1 VWAKRVGAI
10 VLAAALIVGG
20 LLVRRVLDGDD
31 DGGSGGSDGDGTTTV
46 VCIPELESACRELAA
61 ADDDVRLTV
70 EDAGATYERVAADP
84 ASAPDAWITLHPWPE
99 MARRAATLGGGDDP
113 FPTTVAVASSQFAA
127 TGRTA
132 RAEVLATHC
141 DGLTW
146 RCIGE
151 VAGQPWAGIGGQEA
165 WGVIKPS
172 HADAARSASGLLSF
186 AVIVSDYW
194 GSTDFT
200 GTDLQN
206 DDAFLSWLNRLEAAV
221 PTYGDAANTPLDIL
235 LAQPRIDIVQTT
247 LAEVNEKA
255 GTQMEDL
262 TVGGPADPI
271 AEVVVAGRADVEA
284 LGRAF
289 IAQVPSADDWRRAGE
304 PSAPAGTG
312 LPSADVMIALRDL
325 WQGVAR
331 R

>member
-10 VLAAALIVGG
+10 VLAAALIAGG
-20 LLVRRVLDGDD
+20 LLVRRLLDGDD
-31 DGGSGGSDGDGTTTV
+31 EGAGAASEGGGPSTV
-46 VCIPELESACRELAA
+46 VCIPELESACRELAT
-61 ADDDVRLTV
+61 ADDVQLIV
-70 EDAGATYERVAADP
+70 EDAGATYERVAADA

-113 FPTTVAVASSQFAA
+113 FPTTVAIAHGPFAA
-127 TGRTA
+127 VGRTA
-132 RAEVLATHC
+132 RWNAMAEHC
-141 DGLTW
+141 GEVTW

-151 VAGQPWAGIGGQEA
+151 VAGHPWTSIGGDQA

-206 DDAFLSWLNRLEAAV
+206 DDAFLSWLSRLEAAV

-247 LAEVNEKA
+247 AAEVDEKA
-255 GTQMEDL
+255 GTQRDEL
-262 TVGGPADPI
+262 ATGGPTVPV
-271 AEVVVAGRADVEA
+271 AEVVVAGEDADAVGRRLLSLESA
-284 LGRAF
+284 LA
-289 IAQVPSADDWRRAGE
+289 PWTYDPDGE
-304 PSAPAGTG
+304 PTEPSGTG

>member
-1 VWAKRVGAI
+1 MWAKRLGAI
-10 VLAAALIVGG
+10 VLAAALIGG
-20 LLVRRVLDGDD
+20 ALLVRRALDD
-31 DGGSGGSDGDGTTTV
+31 DDDSGGGGSGSGPTTV
-46 VCIPELESACRELAA
+46 VCIPELESACRQLA
-61 ADDDVRLTV
+61 ADDDGVQLTI
-70 EDAGATYERVAADP
+70 EDAGATYERVVADP
-84 ASAPDAWITLHPWPE
+84 ASAPDAWVTLHPWPG
-99 MARRAATLGGGDDP
+99 MASRAATLGGGDEP
-113 FPTTVAVASSQFAA
+113 FPTTVAVARGPFAA
-127 TGRTA
+127 VGRTA
-132 RAEVLATHC
+132 RWNVLAAHC
-141 DGLTW
+141 GEVTW
-146 RCIGE
+146 RCVGE
-151 VAGQPWAGIGGQEA
+151 VAGQPWTSIGGEQA

-172 HADAARSASGLLSF
+172 HADAALSASGLLSF

-247 LAEVNEKA
+247 AAEVDEKA
-255 GTQMEDL
+255 GTQREDL
-262 TVGGPADPI
+262 VTGGPTEPV
-271 AEVVVAGRADVEA
+271 AEVVVAGRDAEA
-284 LGRAF
+284 VGRRLLSLGTAL
-289 IAQVPSADDWRRAGE
+289 APWTYESDSE
-304 PSAPAGTG
+304 PNTPTGTG

>member
-1 VWAKRVGAI
+1 VGAI
-10 VLAAALIVGG
+10 VLAAALIAGG
-20 LLVRRVLDGDD
+20 LLVRRALDGDD
-31 DGGSGGSDGDGTTTV
+31 DGGGDGSGGDGTTEV

-61 ADDDVRLTV
+61 ADEDVQLTV

-84 ASAPDAWITLHPWPE
+84 ATAPDAWITLHPWPE

-113 FPTTVAVASSQFAA
+113 FPTTVAVAHGPFAA
-127 TGRTA
+127 VGRTPRWDA
-132 RAEVLATHC
+132 MAAHC
-141 DGLTW
+141 GKVTW

-151 VAGQPWAGIGGQEA
+151 VAGQPWAGIGGQDA
-165 WGVIKPS
+165 WGVVKPS
-172 HADAARSASGLLSF
+172 HADAARSAGGLLSF

-200 GTDLQN
+200 GTDLEN

-221 PTYGDAANTPLDIL
+221 PTYGDAASTPFDIL

-247 LAEVNEKA
+247 LAEVDEKA
-255 GTQMEDL
+255 GTQLDDL
-262 TVGGPADPI
+262 TIGGPTEPV
-271 AEVVVAGRADVEA
+271 AEVVVAGEDAEA
-284 LGRAF
+284 VGRRLLSLGSALDPWTYDPDGGPMP
-289 IAQVPSADDWRRAGE
+289 PS
-304 PSAPAGTG
+304 GTG
-312 LPSADVMIALRDL
+312 LPPADVMIALRDL

>member
-1 VWAKRVGAI
+1 VWAKRLGAI
-10 VLAAALIVGG
+10 LLAAALIVGG
-20 LLVRRVLDGDD
+20 LLVRRALDDD
-31 DGGSGGSDGDGTTTV
+31 DGAGGGGSGDGGTTTV
-46 VCIPELESACRELAA
+46 VCIPELESTCRRLAA
-61 ADDDVRLTV
+61 DNDDLQLTI

-113 FPTTVAVASSQFAA
+113 FPAAVAVAESPFAA
-127 TGRTA
+127 VGRTA
-132 RAEVLATHC
+132 RAEVMAAHC
-141 DGLTW
+141 GEVTW

-151 VAGQPWAGIGGQEA
+151 VAGQPWASVGGQES
-165 WGVIKPS
+165 WGVVKPS

-200 GTDLQN
+200 GTDLEN
-206 DDAFLSWLNRLEAAV
+206 DDAFLSWLNRFEAAI
-221 PTYGDAANTPLDIL
+221 PTYGDDANTPLDIM
-235 LAQPRIDIVQTT
+235 LAQPRIDVVGTT

-255 GTQMEDL
+255 GTQMDDL
-262 TVGGPADPI
+262 VIGGPTAPR
-271 AEVVVAGRADVEA
+271 AEVVVAGRADVDE
-284 LGRAF
+284 LGRT
-289 IAQVPSADDWRRAGE
+289 IVEQDPGLVGWRVSEEPVSPS
-304 PSAPAGTG
+304 GTG

-325 WQGVAR
+325 WRGVAR